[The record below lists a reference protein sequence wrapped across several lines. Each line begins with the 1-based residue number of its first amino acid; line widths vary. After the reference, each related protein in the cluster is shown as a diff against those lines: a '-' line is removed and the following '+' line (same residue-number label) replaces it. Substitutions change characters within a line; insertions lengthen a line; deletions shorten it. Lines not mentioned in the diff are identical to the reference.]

1 MNIGKAFIFMSNLSY
16 PIPMPYIINFCR
28 ELRKNETPAERLLW
42 SYLRNRQL
50 FRHKFLRQHPICG
63 GYRNNEP
70 LYYIADFYCDAAKLV
85 IEADGPIHLQKKDY
99 DQNRD
104 EVMQAMNLKVLR
116 FENDTILN
124 ETA

>member
-1 MNIGKAFIFMSNLSY
+1 
-16 PIPMPYIINFCR
+16 MPYIISFCR
-28 ELRKNETPAERLLW
+28 ELRRNQTPAEILLW

-63 GYRNNEP
+63 GYRNNTP
-70 LYYIADFYCDAAKLV
+70 LYYIADFYCDPAKLV

-104 EVMQAMNLKVLR
+104 EVMRAMNLKILR
-116 FENDTILN
+116 FENEMIITDTKAVLDEIRLHF
-124 ETA
+124 

>member
-1 MNIGKAFIFMSNLSY
+1 
-16 PIPMPYIINFCR
+16 MPYIITFCR
-28 ELRKNETPAERLLW
+28 ELRRNQTPAEELLW

-63 GYRNNEP
+63 GYRNNKP

-85 IEADGPIHLQKKDY
+85 IEADGPIHLLKKDY

-104 EVMQAMNLKVLR
+104 EVMRAMNLKILR
-116 FENDTILN
+116 FENEVILK
-124 ETA
+124 ETQAVLEQIKRLF

>member
-1 MNIGKAFIFMSNLSY
+1 
-16 PIPMPYIINFCR
+16 MPYIINFCR
-28 ELRKNETPAERLLW
+28 ELRKNETPAEKLLW

-70 LYYIADFYCDAAKLV
+70 IYFIADCYCDAAKLV
-85 IEADGPIHLQKKDY
+85 IEADGPIHLLKKDY

-104 EVMQAMNLKVLR
+104 EVMRAMNLKILR
-116 FENDTILN
+116 FENETILN
-124 ETA
+124 QDKRCFR